1 MPVLDGVA
9 ATRRITALQKG
20 RPAHVPVPVIGLSA
34 SVESTD
40 DWRAAGMTYMLG
52 KPFKRKDMRHVLV
65 LVDARKASSFAP
77 DSQNSKLQQM
87 TTPTGIRSSYV
98 EFQ

>member
-1 MPVLDGVA
+1 MPVLDGVE

-40 DWRAAGMTYMLG
+40 DWKAAGIT
-52 KPFKRKDMRHVLV
+52 
-65 LVDARKASSFAP
+65 
-77 DSQNSKLQQM
+77 
-87 TTPTGIRSSYV
+87 
-98 EFQ
+98 